1 MGKPNLKN
9 MLLAIIGL
17 MASAIFITKAIVP
30 WMVNPVK
37 EWERKAT
44 DRKNKI
50 NSLQKTQKTA
60 DLYRKRLAKA
70 PLGQLLRWR
79 QGWHGRLTPLD
90 WTHPVAT
97 G

>member
-1 MGKPNLKN
+1 MVKPNLKN

-44 DRKNKI
+44 D
-50 NSLQKTQKTA
+50 
-60 DLYRKRLAKA
+60 
-70 PLGQLLRWR
+70 
-79 QGWHGRLTPLD
+79 
-90 WTHPVAT
+90 
-97 G
+97 